1 MLITEDLFGAFADCK
16 TKSFLKL
23 IGTGADRS
31 EFFGW
36 QRCTLDDYKQRCSL
50 RLQASCH
57 GSDEYYI
64 GSLSLEDLE
73 STRYRVVIKCVLQAE
88 RVQSSIHALERS
100 ASASRKLKL
109 YIPIR
114 FVPNEKIAKRD
125 KLLLA
130 FDALVIS
137 RALGEMP

>member
-73 STRYRVVIKCVLQAE
+73 STRYRVVI
-88 RVQSSIHALERS
+88 S
-100 ASASRKLKL
+100 ASCKLSAFNL
-109 YIPIR
+109 R
-114 FVPNEKIAKRD
+114 FTLWSD
-125 KLLLA
+125 QLLPRESSSCT
-130 FDALVIS
+130 FRFALC
-137 RALGEMP
+137 